1 MRKPEEKIF
10 AANAVKLNYV
20 DCGSSSAE
28 PLVML
33 HGGAWRWQEYLSLIP
48 SLAQKWRI
56 YGLDLRGNGQSGW
69 VPETYRLPDFVADN
83 EQFLG
88 RLHAP
93 AVLVG
98 HSLGGVIALMLAA
111 RCPDRVKALIIEDSP
126 LTLDNYRRII
136 DSSRDMFGVWLNLKQ
151 SASSEQALAL
161 ALADACQD
169 YPGVTSAW
177 ILFFAGCLWR
187 LDPTFFNALLHDF
200 EGFTAGYDY
209 PHILAT
215 ITCPVL
221 FLRGETS
228 LGAVMTDEEIDWLQ
242 ENFSNVKCALIDGVG
257 HRLHLEDRGQTPVL
271 TEMLAFLERQ

>member
-1 MRKPEEKIF
+1 
-10 AANAVKLNYV
+10 
-20 DCGSSSAE
+20 
-28 PLVML
+28 
-33 HGGAWRWQEYLSLIP
+33 
-48 SLAQKWRI
+48 
-56 YGLDLRGNGQSGW
+56 
-69 VPETYRLPDFVADN
+69 
-83 EQFLG
+83 
-88 RLHAP
+88 
-93 AVLVG
+93 
-98 HSLGGVIALMLAA
+98 
-111 RCPDRVKALIIEDSP
+111 
-126 LTLDNYRRII
+126 
-136 DSSRDMFGVWLNLKQ
+136 MFGVWLNLKQ

-209 PHILAT
+209 QHILAT

-228 LGAVMTDEEIDWLQ
+228 LGAVMTDEEISWLQ

-257 HRLHLEDRGQTPVL
+257 HRLHLEDCGQTPVL